1 MTPSGKWRILEQP
14 VTSRM
19 FLGHETGTRDFS
31 SKCTKKAEKKKKKT
45 TTTTTTAAK
54 RLEALTTNLMMNAN
68 PSPYRLLNSLI
79 PKRYYLSN
87 LT

>member
-31 SKCTKKAEKKKKKT
+31 SKCTKKAEKKKQQRQQQRQQQQQQQNKSK
-45 TTTTTTAAK
+45 
-54 RLEALTTNLMMNAN
+54 
-68 PSPYRLLNSLI
+68 Y
-79 PKRYYLSN
+79 
-87 LT
+87 